1 MKILITGANGEVGS
15 DLVNFMVKKNHKIY
29 AIYRSTK
36 KKIFKKNKNLV
47 WIKHDF
53 YRKILKKPKV
63 DIIINCIA
71 AHSFSKKKNFNE
83 LVKSN
88 IIALKNL
95 IEYAKNNKIKF
106 IFNLSTVS
114 IYGKIENSNLTEE
127 YVPNSQDDLGLTK
140 YFGELLLFNA
150 SINYI
155 NIRLPGVLTLSQ
167 NFSRP
172 WIKTIIKKIK
182 NNQPLDLFNYKS
194 KFNNL
199 IDTHEIVNFIEF
211 FLKKKLF
218 KKKIKKT
225 FNLAASKPITIEK
238 IVKIIKKYYFST
250 SKEIIRKNLST
261 SYIIDVSKIYKNYGF
276 YPSATKNILK
286 RNLL

>member
-1 MKILITGANGEVGS
+1 MYCS
-15 DLVNFMVKKNHKIY
+15 PQF
-29 AIYRSTK
+29 
-36 KKIFKKNKNLV
+36 F
-47 WIKHDF
+47 
-53 YRKILKKPKV
+53 
-63 DIIINCIA
+63 
-71 AHSFSKKKNFNE
+71 KKKNFNE
-83 LVKSN
+83 LVNSN

-95 IEYAKNNKIKF
+95 IEYAKNDKTKF

-114 IYGKIENSNLTEE
+114 IYGKIENPHLTED
-127 YVPNSQDDLGLTK
+127 YAPKRQDDLGLTK
-140 YFGELLLFNA
+140 YFGELLLINA

-155 NIRLPGVLTLSQ
+155 NIRLPGVLTSSQ

-172 WIKTIIKKIK
+172 WIKTTIKKIK
-182 NNQPLDLFNYKS
+182 NNECLNLFNYKS

-225 FNLAASKPITIEK
+225 FNLAASMPITMEK
-238 IVKIIKKYYFST
+238 IIKMIKKYYLST
-250 SKEIIRKNLST
+250 SKEIIRKNPSK
-261 SYIIDVSKIYKNYGF
+261 SYTIDVSKIYKYYGF
-276 YPSATKNILK
+276 YPSTTKNILK